1 MILTENWVRNKLRY
15 WSILHLSIYIII
27 SVALITLI
35 QDTHDEI
42 HHEFTAIWT
51 FIFAG
56 FQLFL
61 LFTEFCYLIGLSRR
75 SMLLDYF
82 LASCIHCLHWI
93 DFNWGDYRVN
103 HCYNRTRPRDEK
115 MGYKLGHCN
124 GLWFMWRHFNWV
136 FVFVVLLY
144 RTSNLDLNIER
155 IDC

>member
-1 MILTENWVRNKLRY
+1 MILTENWVQNKLRY

-75 SMLLDYF
+75 SMCLITFWRFMKRGLNSILLILKIGF
-82 LASCIHCLHWI
+82 AENIIKSC
-93 DFNWGDYRVN
+93 FNR
-103 HCYNRTRPRDEK
+103 
-115 MGYKLGHCN
+115 
-124 GLWFMWRHFNWV
+124 GLICGGRFQKRWT
-136 FVFVVLLY
+136 LL
-144 RTSNLDLNIER
+144 RSHHNAISARKD
-155 IDC
+155 

>member
-75 SMLLDYF
+75 SM
-82 LASCIHCLHWI
+82 CLITFWQVVFI
-93 DFNWGDYRVN
+93 VYI
-103 HCYNRTRPRDEK
+103 
-115 MGYKLGHCN
+115 
-124 GLWFMWRHFNWV
+124 GLISIGVIIGLIIAITGLVHEV
-136 FVFVVLLY
+136 ITICSLTLKVL
-144 RTSNLDLNIER
+144 I
-155 IDC
+155 